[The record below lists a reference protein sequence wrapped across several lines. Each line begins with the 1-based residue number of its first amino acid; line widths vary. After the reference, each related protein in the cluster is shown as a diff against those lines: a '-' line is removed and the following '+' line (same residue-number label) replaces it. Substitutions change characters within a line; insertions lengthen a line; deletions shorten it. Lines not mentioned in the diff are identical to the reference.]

1 METNMTWIAVF
12 IVVAAVAIVMQAC
25 VMLGMYLQ
33 IKQTREQ
40 VKKLSEDLMARVT
53 PVVTKVSNI
62 LEDSEERIS
71 SLMGDAAEV
80 TRMARIQATKVD
92 RIMTDSLERLRVQ
105 IIRADQILT
114 GALEVVEDAGSRVRK
129 TVAGPVIQASA
140 VLHGLKVG
148 IDYLRGRVGDK
159 AGVATDDELFI

>member
-1 METNMTWIAVF
+1 MDTNMTWIAVF
-12 IVVAAVAIVMQAC
+12 IVVAAVAIVMQAF

-33 IKQTREQ
+33 IKKTREQ
-40 VKKLSEDLMARVT
+40 VAKLSEDLMARIN

-148 IDYLRGRVGDK
+148 IDYLRGRAGDK

>member
-1 METNMTWIAVF
+1 MDTNMTWIAVF
-12 IVVAAVAIVMQAC
+12 IVVAAVAIVMQAF

-33 IKQTREQ
+33 IKKTREQ
-40 VKKLSEDLMARVT
+40 VAKLSEDLMARIN

-148 IDYLRGRVGDK
+148 IDYLRGRTGDK

>member
-1 METNMTWIAVF
+1 MENGTWIAIF
-12 IVVAAVAIVMQAC
+12 IVVAATAIVMQAF

-33 IKQTREQ
+33 IKKTSEQ
-40 VKKLSEDLMARVT
+40 VKTLGTELQAKIN
-53 PVVTKVSNI
+53 PVVSKVDNI

-71 SLMGDAAEV
+71 SLMGDAAEI
-80 TRMARIQATKVD
+80 TRMARGQAAKVD
-92 RIMTDSLERLRVQ
+92 RILNDSLERLRVQ

-140 VLHGLKVG
+140 VLHGIKTG
-148 IDYLRGRVGDK
+148 IDFLRGRASKETVG
-159 AGVATDDELFI
+159 TDDELFI